1 MLNKLLLLSNIVYQH
16 SKGND
21 GSANNYRTNTV
32 DATFISS
39 NVGLS
44 LFYVFGAK

>member
-21 GSANNYRTNTV
+21 GSANNYSTNTI
-32 DATFISS
+32 DASLISN

-44 LFYVFGAK
+44 LFYVFGNK